1 MEIDIEKKVFTDT
14 KGIINNLLIVVLTV
28 TPLIIVPYSS
38 DYFYFPKIY
47 FVYII
52 SAIMLILWFLN
63 RKSNRLNLDQVEK
76 IIITYL
82 FFVIISTI
90 FSVNRMAS
98 VYGNFRREEG
108 LFAILVYI
116 YLFIAAKR
124 NYVFSMEHMN
134 FLLFSAAI
142 VAVYGISQY
151 FGFDPIPRD
160 LERINWNKRA
170 FATMG
175 NPNFLGSYLTLIL
188 PISIFAYL
196 YTHKNAYLLASGL
209 IYLSLLCTMTRSAW
223 LGSFVSVITL
233 ITYSIIYKLNKK
245 NIVILL
251 IIFIIIT
258 VGMDYMSSGKIIGR
272 FSTIGTDFKNIIEQT
287 SDYQKAGA
295 GRIFIWKRVLKL
307 ILRKPLFGYGLE
319 TLDIVFTGHF
329 YSDIIERYNRLII
342 FDKAHNEY
350 LHIAVTTGIL
360 SLGAYLYF
368 ILSIIK
374 RAIKNVNK
382 DILIIPLLSSV
393 IGYIVQAFFNISV
406 VSVVYIYW
414 IVLGILSNR
423 SIKAENLQG

>member
-1 MEIDIEKKVFTDT
+1 MEIDIEKKDFMDT
-14 KGIINNLLIVVLTV
+14 KGIINNLLVIVLTV

-52 SAIMLILWFLN
+52 SAIMLALWFLN
-63 RKSNRLNLDQVEK
+63 RKGNRLNFDQVEK
-76 IIITYL
+76 TIITYL

-90 FSVNRMAS
+90 FSVNRMIS

-116 YLFIAAKR
+116 YLFFVSKR
-124 NYVFSMEHMN
+124 NYIFSEKHVR

-142 VAVYGISQY
+142 VAIYGISQY

-160 LERINWNKRA
+160 LERINWSKRA

-175 NPNFLGSYLTLIL
+175 NPDFLGSYLTLIL
-188 PISIFAYL
+188 PISMFTYL
-196 YTHKNAYLLASGL
+196 YTHRNVYLLASGL

-223 LGSFVSVITL
+223 LGSSAGVIIL

-258 VGMDYMSSGKIIGR
+258 IGMDYMSSGKIIGR
-272 FSTIGTDFKNIIEQT
+272 FSTIGTDFKKVIEQT

-295 GRIFIWKRVLKL
+295 GRIFIWKGVLKL
-307 ILRKPLFGYGLE
+307 ISQRPLFGYGLE
-319 TLDIVFTGHF
+319 TLGIVFTGHF

-360 SLGAYLYF
+360 SLGTYLYF
-368 ILSIIK
+368 ISNIIK
-374 RAIKNVNK
+374 KAIKNVDK
-382 DILIIPLLSSV
+382 DILIVPLLCSV
-393 IGYIVQAFFNISV
+393 IGYMVQAFFNISI
-406 VSVVYIYW
+406 VSVAYIYW
-414 IVLGILSNR
+414 IMLGILLNI